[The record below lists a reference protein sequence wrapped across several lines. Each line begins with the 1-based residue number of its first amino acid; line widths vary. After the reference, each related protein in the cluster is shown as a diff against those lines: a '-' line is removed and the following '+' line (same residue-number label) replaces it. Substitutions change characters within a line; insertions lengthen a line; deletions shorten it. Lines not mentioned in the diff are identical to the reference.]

1 MNAHGLSSSR
11 WRGMISGLRYSK
23 PRRCR
28 SATSPERLFY
38 STPNSDAIQAPISRV
53 EQGETARTHA
63 TSFSCC
69 ASLRTHALPPASN
82 RISAFRPPSANA
94 PCQRRIVSSSS
105 KRTRPTCSQL
115 RPSSSNTNAL
125 ARRANRCVTEPS
137 RRQRDQRETLISRQ
151 EARAN
156 HALKRIQL
164 VPRHRGFDR
173 LGLSLQDG

>member
-1 MNAHGLSSSR
+1 
-11 WRGMISGLRYSK
+11 MISGLRYSR

-28 SATSPERLFY
+28 SATSPERLSY

-69 ASLRTHALPPASN
+69 ASLRTQALPPASN
-82 RISAFRPPSANA
+82 RISAVRAALGKRAMPATDRVVVQQKNPPHLLAAQAIVEQHQRIGA
-94 PCQRRIVSSSS
+94 PSQPMRH
-105 KRTRPTCSQL
+105 RTV
-115 RPSSSNTNAL
+115 
-125 ARRANRCVTEPS
+125 ARQP
-137 RRQRDQRETLISRQ
+137 DQCETLISRQ

-164 VPRHRGFDR
+164 NA
-173 LGLSLQDG
+173 LGKSFSPSQ